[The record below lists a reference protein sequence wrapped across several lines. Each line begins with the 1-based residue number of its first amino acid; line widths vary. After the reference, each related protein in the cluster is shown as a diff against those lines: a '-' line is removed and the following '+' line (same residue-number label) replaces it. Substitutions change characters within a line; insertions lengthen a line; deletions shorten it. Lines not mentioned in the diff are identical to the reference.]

1 MLIYFFLVIVGS
13 LIAGKL
19 ILGELRKEKRQYIP
33 IASTD
38 KMLSDFLDNK
48 SSHLDPLTILA
59 QHTDKELIDR
69 VIKAENLLAEKN
81 AEIVKLNNN
90 LEMERR
96 HKNEFEKIKS
106 LLQWQIFE
114 TRQVNKQIKQ
124 ELDSIK
130 AKQGEFQ
137 EESSH
142 LKKELNYK
150 EQVLA
155 QNEIKISE
163 LNNRLRNFLSVDPS
177 TKDTRQNNS
186 NDPLNDSLDAL
197 DWRTTLNDQ

>member
-19 ILGELRKEKRQYIP
+19 ILGELRKEKRHYIP
-33 IASTD
+33 IVSTD
-38 KMLSDFLDNK
+38 KILSNFSKNK
-48 SSHLDPLTILA
+48 PIQLDPSTILA
-59 QHTDKELIDR
+59 QHTDKELMER
-69 VIKAENLLAEKN
+69 VIKVENLLAEKN
-81 AEIVKLNNN
+81 AEIVKLTNN
-90 LEMERR
+90 LEVERR
-96 HKNEFEKIKS
+96 HKIEFEKIKS

-114 TRQVNKQIKQ
+114 TRQVNRQIKQ

-130 AKQGEFQ
+130 SKQEEFQ

-155 QNEIKISE
+155 QNEVKISE

-177 TKDTRQNNS
+177 AKDTRQDNS
-186 NDPLNDSLDAL
+186 NDPLNESFDSL
-197 DWRTTLNDQ
+197 DWRTKLSDQ